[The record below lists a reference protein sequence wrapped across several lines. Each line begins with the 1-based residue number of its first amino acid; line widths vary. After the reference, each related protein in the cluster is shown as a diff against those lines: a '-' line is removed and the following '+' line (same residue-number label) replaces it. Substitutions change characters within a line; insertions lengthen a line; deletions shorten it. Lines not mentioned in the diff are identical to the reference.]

1 MSSYVPL
8 ADVAQ
13 INPRLPKGVDESQE
27 VSFLAMA
34 SVSEEGR
41 LINQETRILNETKK
55 GYTYFQRGDIL
66 LAKITPCFENGKA
79 ALVDNLEHSIGFGST
94 EFHVLRPIPQRL
106 DAKYLFY
113 IVWSNRFRYLGQKVM
128 KGAAGQKRVP
138 ANFLKSFEI
147 FLPPL
152 DDQKRIAHVLGKV
165 EGLIAQRK
173 HHLQQ
178 LDDLLKSIFFEMFG
192 DPVRNEKGW
201 DKKPLSRLGELNRG
215 VSKHRPRNAPELL
228 GGKYP
233 LIQTGDVANSGTYIT
248 TYTQTYSE
256 LGLKQSKLWPA
267 KTLCITI
274 AANIAQTGILTFD
287 ACFPDSVVSFQA
299 YEAESNTLYVLGLFW
314 FFQRILEKNAPA
326 AAQRNINLKIL
337 RELDV
342 PAPPPKLQ
350 NHFATIVEKVE
361 GIKSRYQQS
370 LTNLENLYGALSQKA
385 FKGELNLSRIPL
397 PSEDTDI
404 TAAKPSETSEAP
416 PPTETFNLPAPPEQL
431 TTLHSTEGRCALI
444 DQWLAAW
451 LAHLNNESF
460 STQVFMEAAQQR
472 LWELAEE
479 LEKNAEEP
487 EENAEELRVMELG
500 ATEYDHLKAWLFE
513 SLKIGHLAQSY
524 DDANNCV
531 LVKAAD
537 N

>member
-1 MSSYVPL
+1 MKLQAIKTIGAAFNGKTPSKTEQRSEGLPVLKIRDIDDNGQFRGSFQSFVDQEFYKKYS
-8 ADVAQ
+8 
-13 INPRLPKGVDESQE
+13 NKRLRTGDT
-27 VSFLAMA
+27 
-34 SVSEEGR
+34 
-41 LINQETRILNETKK
+41 IILNAAHNSEYVGSKNAFIEPELDGVLAT
-55 GYTYFQRGDIL
+55 GEWLIVRVNQAHPAYVNYFLQS
-66 LAKITPCFENGKA
+66 
-79 ALVDNLEHSIGFGST
+79 SIGRAN
-94 EFHVLRPIPQRL
+94 LRKYVKGIHLYPKDVERIKIPL
-106 DAKYLFY
+106 
-113 IVWSNRFRYLGQKVM
+113 
-128 KGAAGQKRVP
+128 
-138 ANFLKSFEI
+138 
-147 FLPPL
+147 LPP
-152 DDQKRIAHVLGKV
+152 DDQKRIAYVLGKV
-165 EGLIAQRK
+165 EGLVAQRK
-173 HHLQQ
+173 QHLQQ
-178 LDDLLKSIFFEMFG
+178 LDDLLKSIFLEMFG

-201 DKKPLSRLGELNRG
+201 DKKPLSRLGDLNRG

-299 YEAESNTLYVLGLFW
+299 YEAESNALYVLGLFW

-370 LTNLENLYGALSQKA
+370 LTVLENLYGALSQKA

-397 PSEDTDI
+397 PSEDTDT
-404 TAAKPSETSEAP
+404 TAAEPPDTSEQEP
-416 PPTETFNLPAPPEQL
+416 KTETFNLPAPPEL
-431 TTLHSTEGRCALI
+431 TTLDSPEIRHALI
-444 DQWLAAW
+444 DHWLAAW
-451 LAHLNNESF
+451 LAHLNDAPF
-460 STQVFMEAAQQR
+460 SPRPFIEAAQQR
-472 LWELAEE
+472 LMELAEE
-479 LEKNAEEP
+479 EDLPEWSIAEYNSVQAWVFE
-487 EENAEELRVMELG
+487 ALG
-500 ATEYDHLKAWLFE
+500 DRHLT
-513 SLKIGHLAQSY
+513 QTY
-524 DDANNCV
+524 DDAKNRV
-531 LVKAAD
+531 QLHAVGPR
-537 N
+537 